1 MGSIRSTRRVSAA
14 VVGALFAL
22 LALPVPAQAAGNCYL
37 RLAHLSPDTPSVD
50 VTVTAFSRPDWSVT
64 IKGVGYGALSD
75 YQRIETG
82 TYTVAMRP
90 AGADPASKP
99 VISATIDGADG
110 KAYTVAGLG
119 KFADL
124 SLKVLDDDIG
134 LPPAGQA
141 RMRVV
146 NAAPLA
152 GDLAVSRLT
161 DPTKVEHAIFGQSG
175 NYELVPAGDT
185 VLKLAPQQGRN
196 TELPVK
202 LEAGSV
208 YSVLVLERD
217 GVLSAVARQDAKGAE
232 VVPMGAIEAGD
243 GATAPDGSPLPLV
256 MLAVAAAAGGA
267 LVLAVR
273 RRRTG

>member
-1 MGSIRSTRRVSAA
+1 MGSIRSARRASVA
-14 VVGALFAL
+14 VVAALFGL
-22 LALPVPAQAAGNCYL
+22 LAVPLPAQAVGGCYL
-37 RLAHLSPDTPSVD
+37 RLAHLSPDTPAVD

-64 IKGVGYGALSD
+64 IKGVAYGALSD
-75 YQRIETG
+75 YQKIETG

-99 VISATIDGADG
+99 VISATIDGSDG

-119 KFADL
+119 KFASL
-124 SLKVLDDDIG
+124 SLAVLNDDIG

-152 GDLAVSRLT
+152 GDLAVRRG
-161 DPTKVEHAIFGQSG
+161 DDAVVEHAVFGQAG
-175 NYELVPAGDT
+175 GYNLVPAGKT
-185 VLKLAPQQGRN
+185 VLKLAPQQGTN
-196 TELPVK
+196 TELPID
-202 LEAGSV
+202 LQAGSV
-208 YSVLVLERD
+208 YSVLVLEKD
-217 GVLSAVARQDAKGAE
+217 GVLSATARQDAKGAE
-232 VVPMGAIEAGD
+232 VVPTGGIEAGL
-243 GATAPDGSPLPLV
+243 GGTSNGITPQVAL
-256 MLAVAAAAGGA
+256 LAVAAAAGGA

>member
-1 MGSIRSTRRVSAA
+1 MGSIRSARRASVA
-14 VVGALFAL
+14 VVAVLFGL
-22 LALPVPAQAAGNCYL
+22 LAVPVPAQAAGGCYL
-37 RLAHLSPDTPSVD
+37 RLAHLSPDTPAVD

-64 IKGVGYGALSD
+64 IKGVSYGALSD
-75 YQRIETG
+75 YQKIETG

-90 AGADPASKP
+90 AGADPSSKP

-119 KFADL
+119 KFTSL
-124 SLKVLDDDIG
+124 SLSVLNDDIG

-152 GDLAVSRLT
+152 GDLAVRRGDDSV
-161 DPTKVEHAIFGQSG
+161 VEHAVFGQAG
-175 NYELVPAGDT
+175 EYKLLPAGKT
-185 VLKLAPQQGRN
+185 TLKLAPQQGSN
-196 TELPVK
+196 TELPID
-202 LEAGSV
+202 LQAGSV
-208 YSVLVLERD
+208 YSVLVLEKD
-217 GVLSAVARQDAKGAE
+217 GVLSATARQDAKGAE
-232 VVPMGAIEAGD
+232 IVPTGGIEAGF
-243 GATAPDGSPLPLV
+243 GGSATGLTPPQIA
-256 MLAVAAAAGGA
+256 MIAVAAAAGAG

>member
-1 MGSIRSTRRVSAA
+1 MGSIRSARRASVA
-14 VVGALFAL
+14 VVAVLFGL
-22 LALPVPAQAAGNCYL
+22 LAVPVPAQATGGCYL
-37 RLAHLSPDTPSVD
+37 RLAHLSPDTPAVD

-64 IKGVGYGALSD
+64 IKGVSYGALSD
-75 YQRIETG
+75 YQKIETG

-90 AGADPASKP
+90 AGADPSSKP

-119 KFADL
+119 KFAGL
-124 SLKVLDDDIG
+124 SLSVLNDDIG

-152 GDLAVSRLT
+152 GDLAVRRGDDSV
-161 DPTKVEHAIFGQSG
+161 VEHAVFGQAG
-175 NYELVPAGDT
+175 EYKLLPAGKT
-185 VLKLAPQQGRN
+185 TLKLAPQQGSN
-196 TELPVK
+196 TELPID
-202 LEAGSV
+202 LQAGSV
-208 YSVLVLERD
+208 YSVLVLEKD
-217 GVLSAVARQDAKGAE
+217 GVLSATARQDAKGAE
-232 VVPMGAIEAGD
+232 IVPTGGIEAGF
-243 GATAPDGSPLPLV
+243 GGSATGLTPPQIA
-256 MLAVAAAAGGA
+256 MIAVAAAAGAG

>member
-1 MGSIRSTRRVSAA
+1 MGSIRSARRASVA
-14 VVGALFAL
+14 VVAVLFGL
-22 LALPVPAQAAGNCYL
+22 LAVPVPAQAAGGCYL
-37 RLAHLSPDTPSVD
+37 RLAHLSPDTPAVD

-64 IKGVGYGALSD
+64 IKGVSYGALSD
-75 YQRIETG
+75 YQKIETG

-90 AGADPASKP
+90 AGADPSSKP

-119 KFADL
+119 KFAGL
-124 SLKVLDDDIG
+124 SLSVLNDDIG

-152 GDLAVSRLT
+152 GDLAVRRGDDSV
-161 DPTKVEHAIFGQSG
+161 VEHAVFGQAG
-175 NYELVPAGDT
+175 EYKLLPAGKT
-185 VLKLAPQQGRN
+185 TLKLAPQQGSN
-196 TELPVK
+196 TELPID
-202 LEAGSV
+202 LQAGSV
-208 YSVLVLERD
+208 YSVLVLEKD
-217 GVLSAVARQDAKGAE
+217 GVLSATARQDAKGAE
-232 VVPMGAIEAGD
+232 IVPTGGIEAGF
-243 GATAPDGSPLPLV
+243 GGSATGLTPPQIA
-256 MLAVAAAAGGA
+256 MIAVAAAAGAG

>member
-1 MGSIRSTRRVSAA
+1 MGSIRSARRVSVAVVAA
-14 VVGALFAL
+14 VVGL
-22 LALPVPAQAAGNCYL
+22 LAVPLPAQAVGGCYL
-37 RLAHLSPDTPSVD
+37 RLAHLSPDTPAVD

-64 IKGVGYGALSD
+64 LKGVAYGALSD

-82 TYTVAMRP
+82 TYSVAMRP

-124 SLKVLDDDIG
+124 SLAVLNDDIG

-152 GDLAVSRLT
+152 GDLAVRRGDESV
-161 DPTKVEHAIFGQSG
+161 VEHAVFGRAG
-175 NYELVPAGDT
+175 DYALVPAGRT
-185 VLKLAPQQGRN
+185 VLKLAPQQGAN
-196 TELPVK
+196 AELPVD
-202 LEAGSV
+202 LQAGSV
-208 YSVLVLERD
+208 YSVLVLEKD
-217 GVLSAVARQDAKGAE
+217 GVLSATARQDAKGAE
-232 VVPMGAIEAGD
+232 VVPTGGIEAGLGGAQD
-243 GATAPDGSPLPLV
+243 GLAPPHLAL
-256 MLAVAAAAGGA
+256 LAVAAAAGGA

>member
-1 MGSIRSTRRVSAA
+1 MGSIRSARRASVA
-14 VVGALFAL
+14 VVAALFGL
-22 LALPVPAQAAGNCYL
+22 LAVPLPAQAVGGCYL
-37 RLAHLSPDTPSVD
+37 RLAHLSPDTPAVD

-64 IKGVGYGALSD
+64 IKGVAYGALSD
-75 YQRIETG
+75 YQKIETG

-99 VISATIDGADG
+99 VISATIDGSDG

-119 KFADL
+119 KFASL
-124 SLKVLDDDIG
+124 SLAVLNDDIG

-152 GDLAVSRLT
+152 GDLAVRRG
-161 DPTKVEHAIFGQSG
+161 DDAVVEHAVFGQAG
-175 NYELVPAGDT
+175 GYTLVPAGKT
-185 VLKLAPQQGRN
+185 VLKLAPQQGTN
-196 TELPVK
+196 TELPID
-202 LEAGSV
+202 LQAGSV
-208 YSVLVLERD
+208 YSVLVLEKD
-217 GVLSAVARQDAKGAE
+217 GVLSATARQDAKGAE
-232 VVPMGAIEAGD
+232 VVPTGGIEAGL
-243 GATAPDGSPLPLV
+243 GGTSNGITPQVAL
-256 MLAVAAAAGGA
+256 LAVAAAAGGA

>member
-1 MGSIRSTRRVSAA
+1 MGSIRSARRASVA
-14 VVGALFAL
+14 VVAVLFGL
-22 LALPVPAQAAGNCYL
+22 LAVPVPAQAAGGCYL
-37 RLAHLSPDTPSVD
+37 RLAHLSPDTPAVD

-64 IKGVGYGALSD
+64 IKGVSYGALSD
-75 YQRIETG
+75 YQKIETG

-99 VISATIDGADG
+99 VISATIDGSDG

-119 KFADL
+119 KFASL
-124 SLKVLDDDIG
+124 SLSVLNDDIG

-152 GDLAVSRLT
+152 GDLAVRRGDDSV
-161 DPTKVEHAIFGQSG
+161 VEHAVFGQAG
-175 NYELVPAGDT
+175 EYKLLPAGKT
-185 VLKLAPQQGRN
+185 TLKLAPQQGSN
-196 TELPVK
+196 TELPID
-202 LEAGSV
+202 LQAGSV
-208 YSVLVLERD
+208 YSVLVLEKD
-217 GVLSAVARQDAKGAE
+217 GVLSATARQDAKGAE
-232 VVPMGAIEAGD
+232 IVPTGGIEAGL
-243 GATAPDGSPLPLV
+243 GGSSTGLTAPQIA
-256 MLAVAAAAGGA
+256 MIAVAAAAGAG